1 MGRNTINRRITGTLI
16 KQVWGGRKNDQAI
29 EVGRVEFDATDHIL
43 LMSPE
48 EIRELEDGDESTD
61 AIGQAHFVWDGPT
74 EVEIAEA
81 VCRFFG
87 VDDVEDI
94 TDEAVAYAKAQR
106 IPALPTTE
114 TVTLKVKLT
123 LKLTPGASVNS
134 FIEDCDYRFTS
145 NTAGAIVQTTEI
157 VDAD

>member
-1 MGRNTINRRITGTLI
+1 MGRNSINRRITGTLI

-43 LMSPE
+43 LMPPE
-48 EIRELEDGDESTD
+48 EIRALEDHDESSD
-61 AIGQAHFVWDGPT
+61 AVGQAHYVWEGPT
-74 EVEIAEA
+74 EVEITDSI
-81 VCRFFG
+81 CRFFG
-87 VDDVEDI
+87 VDAVAEI
-94 TDEAVAYAKAQR
+94 TDEAVSSAKAQL
-106 IPALPTTE
+106 IAALPATE

-123 LKLTPGASVNS
+123 LKLTPGTSVNS
-134 FIEDCDYRFTS
+134 FIEDCDYKFIS